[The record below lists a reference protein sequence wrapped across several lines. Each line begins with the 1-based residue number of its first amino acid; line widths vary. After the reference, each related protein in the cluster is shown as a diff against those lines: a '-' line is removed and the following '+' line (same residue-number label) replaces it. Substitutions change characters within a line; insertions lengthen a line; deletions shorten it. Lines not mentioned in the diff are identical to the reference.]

1 MDVGTSKGLE
11 SFLAFLREPLGLLL
25 HRLYRTRGK
34 HPRDQNVAEVVP
46 VETPRGHQEPRQGPL
61 GGLRGKLCQRRINA
75 SRGARRPRERR

>member
-1 MDVGTSKGLE
+1 MLVQTPGSGGE
-11 SFLAFLREPLGLLL
+11 FRRLREPLGLLL

-61 GGLRGKLCQRRINA
+61 GGLRGKSYAN
-75 SRGARRPRERR
+75 EE